1 MLLATAGLVLTISVL
16 EDSLPRPAEA
26 DGAKNGLDDFLVRHG
41 PDALR
46 RLIEEARAQ
55 ERTNP
60 PVDPSQF
67 TASGY
72 TSRDGN
78 TYRCV
83 LARDKD
89 TGELVV
95 EKRVKLA
102 NFVAKIVGETITD
115 DGAEQ
120 TREFSVA
127 VEQAN
132 RPART
137 AGVPVE
143 RD

>member
-1 MLLATAGLVLTISVL
+1 MLHRTP
-16 EDSLPRPAEA
+16 PRKTCTSPDDYRLPAEA

-46 RLIEEARAQ
+46 RLVEEAQAP
-55 ERTNP
+55 EKATKP
-60 PVDPSQF
+60 SVDPSQF

-72 TSRDGN
+72 TACDGN

-83 LARDKD
+83 LVRDKD

-102 NFVAKIVGETITD
+102 NFVAKIVGETVTD

-120 TREFSVA
+120 TREFTVA
-127 VEQAN
+127 I
-132 RPART
+132 
-137 AGVPVE
+137 
-143 RD
+143 